1 VLFRIALN
9 YCTCLLLFVPLP
21 LQSIAH
27 QNRIGADIIM
37 QLDDVVSSVGTT
49 PQRFNEAM
57 NRSVR
62 WLDRCIAAHARPA
75 QQSLFPIIQVLLLAI
90 LIACWLCSVVT
101 QHCMVPLCILCR
113 QVFKYGCNVSKG
125 LCSVAEHA
133 LFYYML

>member
-1 VLFRIALN
+1 MAWPNNLLTDSGGFQMVSLLELAEITEEGVTFQSHEAAAAN
-9 YCTCLLLFVPLP
+9 NNNNNNNGTNSLLLTPE
-21 LQSIAH
+21 QSIAH

-75 QQSLFPIIQVLLLAI
+75 QQSLFPIIQ
-90 LIACWLCSVVT
+90 
-101 QHCMVPLCILCR
+101 
-113 QVFKYGCNVSKG
+113 
-125 LCSVAEHA
+125 
-133 LFYYML
+133 